1 MQKAGMPDRRTS
13 LLSTCLCCVLLTGCF
28 SMERFRHEKYSCDQN
43 RAGLIEVVF
52 NSQKEGSMA
61 QLAWLS
67 GSQTLPLR
75 EVSDQFFI
83 LQEGGLRMQIDRQ
96 TGEII
101 MTEGTRFFRLACA
114 RSVFTM

>member
-1 MQKAGMPDRRTS
+1 MRPGGTAIFLPAALS
-13 LLSTCLCCVLLTGCF
+13 LGLLTLSACDE
-28 SMERFRHEKYSCDQN
+28 MTRFRHEKYSCDQN
-43 RAGLIEVVF
+43 RAGLTEIVF

-67 GSQTLPLR
+67 GSQTLPLI
-75 EVSDQFFI
+75 ETSDQFFI
-83 LQEGGLRMQIDRQ
+83 LQEGGLRMQIDRL

-101 MTEGTRFFRLACA
+101 LTEGTRFFRLSCT

>member
-1 MQKAGMPDRRTS
+1 MRPGRAATLLPAALS
-13 LLSTCLCCVLLTGCF
+13 LGLLVLSACDEMT
-28 SMERFRHEKYSCDQN
+28 RFRHEKYSCDQN
-43 RAGLIEVVF
+43 RAGLTEIVF

-67 GSQTLPLR
+67 GSQTLRLI
-75 EVSDQFFI
+75 ETSDQFFI

-101 MTEGTRFFRLACA
+101 LTEGTRFFRLSCT